1 MLQSGTLKEVR
12 MWGWTFRKRGKVQ
25 GRSGME
31 GMGLGWNQET
41 SRRWLGE
48 EDDPVGEGR
57 VVGRGWGGQ
66 GSGKGA
72 DP

>member
-1 MLQSGTLKEVR
+1 MGLDLQEERQSTREV
-12 MWGWTFRKRGKVQ
+12 
-25 GRSGME
+25 SGME

>member
-1 MLQSGTLKEVR
+1 M
-12 MWGWTFRKRGKVQ
+12 Q

-41 SRRWLGE
+41 SRRGLGE
-48 EDDPVGEGR
+48 EEDLVSEGR
-57 VVGRGWGGQ
+57 VMGRGWGGQ

>member
-1 MLQSGTLKEVR
+1 M
-12 MWGWTFRKRGKVQ
+12 Q

-41 SRRWLGE
+41 SRRGLGE
-48 EDDPVGEGR
+48 EEDLVSEGR